1 MGSIGTTR
9 VKDVMT
15 SPVVAVSVSEK
26 MPEIAKQFKSS
37 DINAAPVIDDSGE
50 CIGIITSQDLV
61 QFEAV
66 RSEVEQ
72 EISHG
77 DVYNKA
83 RYGSGEAKHWKVSF
97 GEVGMHMSKKPVNV
111 GPNESLRSVAG
122 LMCQNHIHHVLVL
135 DEKDHPVGILS
146 ALDVI
151 SFMIGEPVL
160 RNREAD

>member
-15 SPVVAVSVSEK
+15 FPVVTVSVTEK
-26 MPEIAKQFKSS
+26 MPEIAKRFKSS
-37 DINAAPVIDDSGE
+37 DFNAAPVIDESGE
-50 CIGIITSQDLV
+50 CIGIITSHDLV

-83 RYGSGEAKHWKVSF
+83 RYGSDERKLSGAKF
-97 GEVGMHMSKKPVNV
+97 GEVGMHMSKKPINV

-135 DEKDHPVGILS
+135 DEKDHPIGMLS

-160 RNREAD
+160 RSRESD